1 MAKAKSPSGKRKDE
15 TPVNNTVVNTAAVA
29 PPPAAARAETVAA
42 PAPAPVM
49 KANGSREPAKL
60 SVVKTDPRA
69 TVMPINL
76 EEEIRRRAYELSE
89 HRGFTSG
96 HEADDWLVAENEVLQ
111 RYRQHSA

>member
-15 TPVNNTVVNTAAVA
+15 TLVNNPVANNAAVA
-29 PPPAAARAETVAA
+29 PPPVAAKAEPVAA
-42 PAPAPVM
+42 PAQAPAR
-49 KANGSREPAKL
+49 KTNGSRELAKL

-96 HEADDWLVAENEVLQ
+96 HEAEDWLRAEGEIRQ
-111 RYRQHSA
+111 RYRQQSA